1 MGKVQ
6 GSEELS
12 GMLKHILF
20 SGDDIPFNPYNI
32 AMADG
37 EMYGFLTNDNGI
49 TRVSNRIFESLLY
62 DYFLNSNE
70 SHKDDMYL
78 SASRSK
84 NQFIERDRLDMDKVL
99 ERFVVSFLCLSGDFH
114 ALRIMI
120 TLSNVMIGV
129 VTSVYLVTVSCR
141 CDTVCFFERFYKEEI
156 VCKPAIM

>member
-37 EMYGFLTNDNGI
+37 EMYGFLTNDNGK
-49 TRVSNRIFESLLY
+49 TRVTNRIFESLLY

-84 NQFIERDRLDMDKVL
+84 NQFNDAHPLRSDSRSRKS
-99 ERFVVSFLCLSGDFH
+99 RAASGHFH
-114 ALRIMI
+114 RSAPRP
-120 TLSNVMIGV
+120 
-129 VTSVYLVTVSCR
+129 
-141 CDTVCFFERFYKEEI
+141 D
-156 VCKPAIM
+156 PAA